1 MLDNIDY
8 AFPAGDESDGSSDE
22 WDIGH
27 ASCSKKLELKVKLY
41 IYFFKNMLGL
51 RAS

>member
-22 WDIGH
+22 WDVGFT
-27 ASCSKKLELKVKLY
+27 SGTKKLDSEVKIALKT
-41 IYFFKNMLGL
+41 M
-51 RAS
+51 SC